1 MCMLYRSYFLSEYV
15 QTSSGNQYLSLNS
28 MHEHAFHF
36 QTRVMQNAN
45 KTLSAVLLY
54 RAMWVINAHKHKP
67 TALITHNAI
76 YFSCICRCLS
86 CTLLMQIN
94 SRCLAGAPDP
104 PRPPPRSSDPR
115 APSLTDQHDTNVN
128 TRASVKHYSQLL
140 LPAWASAVPQCTA
153 AADQKP
159 PLLERAHSGLPRAT
173 YTQPCARTHSGK
185 VRSPSTFPTK

>member
-1 MCMLYRSYFLSEYV
+1 MCMLYRSYLISEYV

-28 MHEHAFHF
+28 MHEHAFHC

-140 LPAWASAVPQCTA
+140 PRPPPSHSAPRRRTKSLLSSSARTA
-153 AADQKP
+153 ASREP
-159 PLLERAHSGLPRAT
+159 RILERARAR
-173 YTQPCARTHSGK
+173 QNSSIVSK
-185 VRSPSTFPTK
+185 DFSTKY